1 MQAPKELAKPVAT
14 VRAAP
19 FLTSAPAGGD
29 DGVPVELA
37 VAPCALGDGELAEG
51 GGGACGAFAVA
62 DGGGGVVNA
71 GAGDDALEAGGGGG
85 ACGADGGGGVDDAGA
100 GDDALGAGG
109 GGVPG
114 VVVGAEAGGGDAPLG
129 AGDDGGGGVEL
140 AGGGDAAGDAGC
152 GAVLGACAPPPVP
165 LPLLRAARTMT
176 MSFSLARQLASTPLM
191 KKSGPERSS
200 VTTVSP
206 SSNFLTYDDVS
217 QAL

>member
-1 MQAPKELAKPVAT
+1 MMQAPKELAKPVAT

-19 FLTSAPAGGD
+19 FLSLEPAGGD
-29 DGVPVELA
+29 DAVPVEL
-37 VAPCALGDGELAEG
+37 VVDPCALGAGELAEG
-51 GGGACGAFAVA
+51 A
-62 DGGGGVVNA
+62 
-71 GAGDDALEAGGGGG
+71 
-85 ACGADGGGGVDDAGA
+85 GGVDDAGG

-109 GGVPG
+109 DDDAAGGVLG
-114 VVVGAEAGGGDAPLG
+114 VLVGAEAGGGAELAGGAGGDAVVGALLG

-140 AGGGDAAGDAGC
+140 AGGGDAGDAGG
-152 GAVLGACAPPPVP
+152 GAVLGACAPPPV
-165 LPLLRAARTMT
+165 PLLRAARTMT

-206 SSNFLTYDDVS
+206 SSNFFTYDDVL

>member
-1 MQAPKELAKPVAT
+1 MQAPKELAKPVAVAT

-19 FLTSAPAGGD
+19 FLSLEAPAGGD

-37 VAPCALGDGELAEG
+37 VVPCALGAGELAEG
-51 GGGACGAFAVA
+51 GGGACGAVAVV
-62 DGGGGVVNA
+62 DGGGGV
-71 GAGDDALEAGGGGG
+71 D
-85 ACGADGGGGVDDAGA
+85 VDDAGA

-109 GGVPG
+109 DDDAGGGVLG
-114 VVVGAEAGGGDAPLG
+114 ALVGAEAGGGGGAEPAGGSSAGGDAVVGALVGG
-129 AGDDGGGGVEL
+129 AGDDDGGGVVEL
-140 AGGGDAAGDAGC
+140 TGGGDAGDAGG
-152 GAVLGACAPPPVP
+152 GAVLGAGAV
-165 LPLLRAARTMT
+165 PLLRVARTMT

-206 SSNFLTYDDVS
+206 SSNFFTYDDVL

>member
-19 FLTSAPAGGD
+19 FLSLEAPAGGD

-37 VAPCALGDGELAEG
+37 VAPCALGAGELAEG
-51 GGGACGAFAVA
+51 GGGV
-62 DGGGGVVNA
+62 D
-71 GAGDDALEAGGGGG
+71 
-85 ACGADGGGGVDDAGA
+85 VDDAGA

-109 GGVPG
+109 DDDAGGGVLG
-114 VVVGAEAGGGDAPLG
+114 VLVGAEPAGGSSAGGDAVVGALVGGAGDDDGGGVVELTGGGDA
-129 AGDDGGGGVEL
+129 
-140 AGGGDAAGDAGC
+140 GDAGG
-152 GAVLGACAPPPVP
+152 GAVLGAGAV
-165 LPLLRAARTMT
+165 PLLRVARTMT

-191 KKSGPERSS
+191 KKSGPERAS

-206 SSNFLTYDDVS
+206 SSNFFTYDDVL

>member
-1 MQAPKELAKPVAT
+1 MMQAPKELAKPVTT

-19 FLTSAPAGGD
+19 FLSLEAPAGGD

-37 VAPCALGDGELAEG
+37 VAPCALGAGELAEG
-51 GGGACGAFAVA
+51 AGGACGAP
-62 DGGGGVVNA
+62 A
-71 GAGDDALEAGGGGG
+71 GAS
-85 ACGADGGGGVDDAGA
+85 GGGGVDDDAGG

-109 GGVPG
+109 DDDAGGGVLR
-114 VVVGAEAGGGDAPLG
+114 VVVGAEAGGGAEPAGGAGAGGGGDAVVGALGG
-129 AGDDGGGGVEL
+129 AGDEDGGGVEL
-140 AGGGDAAGDAGC
+140 AGGGDAGDAGG
-152 GAVLGACAPPPVP
+152 GAVLGAVAPLPVP
-165 LPLLRAARTMT
+165 LLRVARTMT

-206 SSNFLTYDDVS
+206 SSNFFTYDDVL